1 MNLIRTLSLALL
13 LASVSLWSAASP
25 GAHGPN
31 GEHLDT
37 PNPAGAAGAAS
48 PRLETKTEQL
58 ELVATLTDG
67 KLSMLIDRFETNEPL
82 LDAAVE
88 VESGGLKAKA
98 RFNADIGDYSVD
110 DAAMLKLL
118 GKPGSHPLVIT
129 VLAGQESDLLDG
141 TLNVATAPAE
151 SAAAHGHAHDGEY
164 ADVHAH
170 GWGSTAKWLGG
181 GLLVVALLVIFL
193 LRKRGGADE
202 VSKQLSASIGDKA

>member
-1 MNLIRTLSLALL
+1 MNLIRTLWIALL

-37 PNPAGAAGAAS
+37 PNPAGAGGAAS

-58 ELVATLTDG
+58 ELVATLADG
-67 KLSMLIDRFETNEPL
+67 KLSMLIDRYETNEPL

-98 RFNADIGDYSVD
+98 RFNADIGNYAVD

-118 GKPGSHPLVIT
+118 SRPGSHPLVIT

-151 SAAAHGHAHDGEY
+151 SAAAHGHAHDGERED
-164 ADVHAH
+164 AQAH
-170 GWGSTAKWLGG
+170 GWGSTGQWLGG
-181 GLLVVALLVIFL
+181 GLLALALLVIVL
-193 LRKRGGADE
+193 LRKRGGGDAVAE
-202 VSKQLSASIGDKA
+202 KLSASSGDKA